1 MSLHIGVSRAT
12 TNRDLKTFSSRRLV
26 LVIVSEVWMST
37 RRIASY
43 FVVTHQHNYIKQLT
57 LPKRTR
63 VTNQGLQTKD
73 YEPEPRDRVKH
84 KH

>member
-1 MSLHIGVSRAT
+1 
-12 TNRDLKTFSSRRLV
+12 
-26 LVIVSEVWMST
+26 MST